1 MWNVQELV
9 HDILNESSDEGG
21 LRNEQLCDVIDSN
34 LVIKQ
39 REEE

>member
-9 HDILNESSDEGG
+9 HDILNESSDGG